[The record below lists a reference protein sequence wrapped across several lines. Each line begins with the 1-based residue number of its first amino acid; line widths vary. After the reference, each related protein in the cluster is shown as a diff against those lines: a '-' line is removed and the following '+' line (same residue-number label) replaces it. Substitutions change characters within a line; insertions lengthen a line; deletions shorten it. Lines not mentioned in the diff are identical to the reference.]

1 MMFYIHQ
8 KRKKKKDPQ
17 TSILA
22 DEVQKLQEK
31 PTGKSLMKFNLKT
44 S

>member
-8 KRKKKKDPQ
+8 KRKKKDPQ